1 MIVEV
6 KLYGEKLGAI
16 EWNDSK
22 GSSTFQYSDNAFFS
36 ELEPSPIMMPIQER
50 TFETNR
56 DHINFHNLPYL
67 LSDSMPD
74 DFGNIMMK
82 EWLRQK
88 HLSIDNINPV
98 DRLTYIGKRGMGAL
112 EYEPVNHKEN
122 NYNVDVG
129 ELFEVAKKVLEGKKE
144 ISYNDLDKDSL
155 SDILRIGTSVG
166 GARAKALIAIKT
178 DSHNKI
184 EEIRPGDII
193 QPEGYSY
200 WLLKIDGANEKS
212 LGERKGKGKTEYAY
226 YKLAKEAG
234 IDISESILYEE
245 NDRFHFLT
253 KRFDRTNNGE
263 KIHVQTLGALAG
275 IDYKIQKASSY
286 ETLFRVMKRLRLPY
300 YQLEQQYRRA
310 LFNVIARNHD
320 DHVKNFSFLM
330 NKEGKWQISPAYDIT
345 FQYKTGGT
353 WTNVHQSSINGK
365 FDNFTRD
372 DLLNF
377 GKTFGIKKANHILE
391 EVITAVNQWS
401 KIATE
406 IDIPKKEI
414 EDISSNLRVNDLSGE
429 GNIST

>member
-6 KLYGEKLGAI
+6 QLYDKKIGTI

-22 GSSTFQYSDNAFFS
+22 GSCTFQYSDNAFHS
-36 ELEPSPIMMPIQER
+36 EIEPSPIIMSTKER
-50 TFETNR
+50 LFETNR
-56 DHINFHNLPYL
+56 DHKNFHNLPYL

-74 DFGNIMMK
+74 DFGNLMMK
-82 EWLRQK
+82 EWLKQK
-88 HLSIDNINPV
+88 DLNFDVINPV
-98 DRLTYIGKRGMGAL
+98 DRLTYVGKRGMGAL
-112 EYEPVNHKEN
+112 EYKPINHKEN
-122 NYNVDVG
+122 SNYNVNVS
-129 ELFEVAKKVLEGKKE
+129 ELLEVAKKVLEGKKE

-178 DSHNKI
+178 NSDNKI
-184 EEIRPGDII
+184 EEIRAGDII
-193 QPEGYSY
+193 QPEGYTY

-212 LGERKGKGKTEYAY
+212 LGEGEGLGKIEYAY

-253 KRFDRTNNGE
+253 KRFDRTDNGE
-263 KIHVQTLGALAG
+263 KIHMQTLGALAG
-275 IDYKIQKASSY
+275 IDYKIPKVSSY
-286 ETLFRVMKRLRLPY
+286 ESLFMVMKRLRLPY

-330 NKEGKWQISPAYDIT
+330 NKEGKWRISPAYDIT
-345 FQYKTGGT
+345 YQYKVGGT

-365 FDNFTRD
+365 FDKFERN
-372 DLLNF
+372 DLLNL
-377 GKTFGIKKANHILE
+377 GKSFGIKKTNHILE
-391 EVITAVNQWS
+391 EVISAVNKWS
-401 KIATE
+401 EIAKD
-406 IDIPKKEI
+406 IGIPKMKI
-414 EDISSNLRVNDLSGE
+414 EANYKNLRINSL
-429 GNIST
+429 

>member
-6 KLYGEKLGAI
+6 KLYGEKLGTI
-16 EWNDSK
+16 EWSDSK
-22 GSSTFQYSDNAFFS
+22 GSSTFQYSDNAIFS
-36 ELEPSPIMMPIQER
+36 EIEPSPIIMPTQER
-50 TFETNR
+50 IFETNR
-56 DHINFHNLPYL
+56 DHITFHNLPYL

-82 EWLRQK
+82 EWLKQK
-88 HLSIDNINPV
+88 HLSFDDINPV
-98 DRLTYIGKRGMGAL
+98 DRLTYVGKRGMGAI
-112 EYEPVNHKEN
+112 EYKPINHKEN
-122 NYNVDVG
+122 NNYNINVSD
-129 ELFEVAKKVLEGKKE
+129 LFEVAKKVLEGKKE
-144 ISYNDLDKDSL
+144 TFYNDLDKDSL

-178 DSHNKI
+178 DSDNNI

-200 WLLKIDGANEKS
+200 WLLKIDGANEKT
-212 LGERKGKGKTEYAY
+212 LGEGKGKGKTEYAY

-234 IDISESILYEE
+234 INISKSILFEE

-253 KRFDRTNNGE
+253 KRFDRTDNGE
-263 KIHVQTLGALAG
+263 KIHMQTLGALAG
-275 IDYKIQKASSY
+275 IDYRIQKVSSY

-300 YQLEQQYRRA
+300 YQFEQQYRRA

-345 FQYKTGGT
+345 FQYKAGGT

-365 FDNFTRD
+365 FDNFTRN

-377 GKTFGIKKANHILE
+377 GKTFGIKKTNYILE

-414 EDISSNLRVNDLSGE
+414 ENISNNLRVNDF
-429 GNIST
+429 NK